1 MTDTV
6 ELLDA
11 QNHATPA
18 AADPENGPAASDL
31 TIHTAVTEEMLIAA
45 WEATNGSADTPVWLS
60 RVATLLAAGY
70 GPMPATPT
78 DEAAHHLLT
87 AAVATAKATAE
98 AAAAEANARQVAHDE
113 FSNDVRRR
121 AARAVNNREI
131 CLSGTNYALER
142 LGITTLPVEYSVE
155 LLVPVTVRVRATD
168 EEDAYDRAADELRAN
183 LCGGDLDFDEYDLR
197 REGAQVSDEEIDLD
211 DLD

>member
-1 MTDTV
+1 M
-6 ELLDA
+6 
-11 QNHATPA
+11 
-18 AADPENGPAASDL
+18 
-31 TIHTAVTEEMLIAA
+31 IHTAVTEEMLVAA
-45 WEATNGSADTPVWLS
+45 WQATNGSGDTPAWLS

-78 DEAAHHLLT
+78 DETAHHLLT
-87 AAVATAKATAE
+87 AAVAAANATAE
-98 AAAAEANARQVAHDE
+98 AAVVEANARQLAHDE

-168 EEDAYDRAADELRAN
+168 EEDAYDRAADELRDMVS
-183 LCGGDLDFDEYDLR
+183 GGDLDFDEYDLR
-197 REGAQVSDEEIDLD
+197 REGAQVSDEDIDLD

>member
-1 MTDTV
+1 MTETV
-6 ELLDA
+6 QLLDD
-11 QNHATPA
+11 QNRATPEGRE
-18 AADPENGPAASDL
+18 PEIGPAATDPML
-31 TIHTAVTEEMLIAA
+31 HAAVTEEMLAAA
-45 WEATNGSADTPVWLS
+45 WQATHGSEDAPPWLN
-60 RVATLLAAGY
+60 RVAILLAAGY

-78 DEAAHHLLT
+78 DEMAHHLLT
-87 AAVATAKATAE
+87 VAVAAANATAE
-98 AAAAEANARQVAHDE
+98 AAVVEANARQLAHDE

-168 EEDAYDRAADELRAN
+168 EENAYDRAADELRSM
-183 LCGGDLDFDEYDLR
+183 LHGGDLDFDEYDLR
-197 REGAQVSDEEIDLD
+197 REGAQVSDEDIDLD

>member
-11 QNHATPA
+11 QNPATSA
-18 AADPENGPAASDL
+18 AADPESGPAATDL
-31 TIHTAVTEEMLIAA
+31 MIHTAVIEEMLAAA
-45 WEATNGSADTPVWLS
+45 WQATNGSADTPAWLS
-60 RVATLLAAGY
+60 RVAALLAAGY

-78 DEAAHHLLT
+78 DETAHHLLT
-87 AAVATAKATAE
+87 AAVATARTTAE
-98 AAAAEANARQVAHDE
+98 AAAAEAIARQHARDE

-155 LLVPVTVRVRATD
+155 LLVPVTVRVRATG
-168 EEDAYDRAADELRAN
+168 EEDAYDRAEDELRAN

-197 REGAQVSDEEIDLD
+197 REGAQVSDEDIDLD

>member
-11 QNHATPA
+11 QNPATPA
-18 AADPENGPAASDL
+18 AADPESGPAATDL
-31 TIHTAVTEEMLIAA
+31 MIHTAVIEEMLAAA
-45 WEATNGSADTPVWLS
+45 WQTTKGSGDTPAWLN
-60 RVATLLAAGY
+60 RVATLLAASY

-78 DEAAHHLLT
+78 DETAHRLLT
-87 AAVATAKATAE
+87 TAVATARTTAE
-98 AAAAEANARQVAHDE
+98 AAAAEAIARQHARDE

-155 LLVPVTVRVRATD
+155 LLVPVTVRVRAID
-168 EEDAYDRAADELRAN
+168 EEDAYDRAEDELRAN
-183 LCGGDLDFDEYDLR
+183 LCVGDLDFDEYDLR
-197 REGAQVSDEEIDLD
+197 REGAQVSDEDIDLD